1 MSSGEEASR
10 IRGAVLLDTDV
21 FSNLLRGGS
30 RAAPWVPRVIGRQAL
45 VSFVTAGELQAWAET
60 RKWGPARRTELS
72 ARLSSTVIVPYD
84 LRLTEEYGRV
94 VADAIGAGHA
104 LADSIHVNDRWIAAT
119 ARLLDVPVL
128 TGNLR
133 HFTGLTGLIAEG
145 PEILM

>member
-72 ARLSSTVIVPYD
+72 PA
-84 LRLTEEYGRV
+84 
-94 VADAIGAGHA
+94 
-104 LADSIHVNDRWIAAT
+104 
-119 ARLLDVPVL
+119 LLDRYRAVRPPADRGVRARRS
-128 TGNLR
+128 GR
-133 HFTGLTGLIAEG
+133 HRSGSR
-145 PEILM
+145 PR